1 MHKNQKAKKEFY
13 IHLKDWADDS
23 LPGWL
28 GRVGV
33 PRPGT
38 VRLSFTTVP
47 GLVLVF
53 VFQSQGVAL
62 IHFLWNLSRKTALG
76 RKKSLSPVPSVR
88 ISRRTSREGMV
99 EPVHSM
105 EPV

>member
-1 MHKNQKAKKEFY
+1 MNGMKDAQKPKSKKEFY
-13 IHLKDWADDS
+13 THLKDWADDS

-53 VFQSQGVAL
+53 VVPKSGCCPD
-62 IHFLWNLSRKTALG
+62 
-76 RKKSLSPVPSVR
+76 SLSLELV
-88 ISRRTSREGMV
+88 
-99 EPVHSM
+99 
-105 EPV
+105 